1 MTIVLVAN
9 YAGLQELRTEYTFK
23 TLNCGR
29 NFKQCLLEFPYN
41 ECYSAFSICMQDNT
55 EFVFP
60 AKMEV
65 IEKTEQ
71 ISSDVFTE
79 NEQNVNL
86 KRCKRLNFYGKKINS
101 AKLDNFKD
109 LRICQDFCSKTHEN
123 DRIICVDLCRQL
135 MSDEG
140 ESKDICPFEKRC
152 LFGCPCKFYICEHV
166 DPKKFP
172 LVWYHNKTDPMFE
185 LIEGE
190 QEIFYPVSPF
200 DPSGNF
206 KRF

>member
-41 ECYSAFSICMQDNT
+41 ECYSAFSTCMQDNT
-55 EFVFP
+55 DFVFP

-86 KRCKRLNFYGKKINS
+86 KRCKRLNFYGKKI
-101 AKLDNFKD
+101 
-109 LRICQDFCSKTHEN
+109 
-123 DRIICVDLCRQL
+123 
-135 MSDEG
+135 
-140 ESKDICPFEKRC
+140 
-152 LFGCPCKFYICEHV
+152 KFS
-166 DPKKFP
+166 F
-172 LVWYHNKTDPMFE
+172 L
-185 LIEGE
+185 
-190 QEIFYPVSPF
+190 IFYRFANMPRFLLKNARKRQNHLRRFVSTIDERP
-200 DPSGNF
+200 GR
-206 KRF
+206 K